1 MRITK
6 LSSDSIM
13 IFLAPAVKNTDPSP
27 VFSLLNMLIIST
39 QFLNDV
45 NLGQRKYAHKVQVG
59 EQELISFEFIPRKK
73 KNKNDVGVSEIC
85 INFVYTP
92 EVGVLVIYDV
102 TRHLSKPRFE
112 NKYLD

>member
-27 VFSLLNMLIIST
+27 VFSLLNMLILST

-45 NLGQRKYAHKVQVG
+45 NLGQRKYAHKIQVG
-59 EQELISFEFIPRKK
+59 EQELVSFEFISRKK
-73 KNKNDVGVSEIC
+73 RIKMMLVSLR
-85 INFVYTP
+85 FVYTP
-92 EVGVLVIYDV
+92 EVGVLVIYDN